1 MLARD
6 KIPYDSCS
14 YIKRDNMHS
23 SEKSLS
29 KLPYKTGQK
38 ASYLGVASYVFLI
51 GKSCFYLQIKKGWM
65 KLKVMLTMLA

>member
-1 MLARD
+1 
-6 KIPYDSCS
+6 
-14 YIKRDNMHS
+14 MHS

-38 ASYLGVASYVFLI
+38 ASYLGVASNVFLI

-65 KLKVMLTMLA
+65 KLKVMLIMLA